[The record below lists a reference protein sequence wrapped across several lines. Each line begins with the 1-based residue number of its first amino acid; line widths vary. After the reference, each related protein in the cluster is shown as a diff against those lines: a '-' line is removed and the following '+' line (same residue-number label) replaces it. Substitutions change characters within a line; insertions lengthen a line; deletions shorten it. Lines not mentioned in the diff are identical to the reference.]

1 MSSRPMVKDKFSRKG
16 TVALRT
22 LRRPTVG
29 ILQDVYTQKSTGG
42 IPKEKIDLV
51 REAGLDGLIHLL
63 SNEEARVSQLTPQ
76 IINMITRNDEG
87 DIVLNNEQGWNHL
100 LELATVKE
108 TDIRR
113 DAIWTVAI
121 LAACPDSHEYIAN
134 IFGWKTILFFAS
146 SSDPDIQIASNILIA
161 NLAVNEENQLQMIAV
176 GGLQVLLEQA
186 KNTSDINLKR
196 AVATALSNAVM
207 DIDNAKEFA
216 KLGGIALLQTFLET
230 KDEELVQI
238 VISTIANI
246 ASSDEND
253 VKSKVATQ
261 IGLKTLVEHLSSS
274 NAAVV
279 KGAAVALGH
288 YAGQEENQ
296 QVLYDMGIVDKLIKL
311 FSSQDQS
318 TVHAAAMAISNLS
331 QNAKLGKLLYDAG
344 IQKLM
349 QPLVA
354 ANSDSE
360 VKSEA
365 ETAIANINL
374 YAPEEVKPEEP
385 APVPSPPPEVKKPDE
400 KPKLDRSK
408 SVRHLDPVEA
418 AKDEED
424 DVVPTAVAPTL
435 EVQQP
440 APTAKPAEPGIDIAV
455 IPSLVT
461 KLTSKDVAT
470 QKEGAA
476 GIVVIVRSPQRDT
489 AVGALGSRGLN
500 ELHNVFKTTKD
511 QTLLLDVCKIFSSVA
526 ATPSR
531 DKIRFS
537 EICPVLLN
545 MLTMTLP
552 AQEEALN
559 ILPPL
564 IFKNVNNQAILM
576 KLNGTDAILSI
587 LRTGG
592 SEDIKGRA
600 AKALHALTFQNRQ
613 AQATLSKKKAL
624 QILVQLLDSTHPLVQ
639 KSAAG
644 AIYAAAGG
652 NFANQNELRKANAVA
667 PLTKL
672 LTSPDESVRQ
682 TAAGAFYA
690 LLLENKKV
698 QEVAVTAIP
707 NFIGLLQASNIAIL
721 SNATAA
727 ITELIRTSEKTQE
740 LFCNAEA
747 AKSLVNLLS
756 STDFWV
762 VYNTLSIIGTL
773 LKKKSVALKRR
784 EMFHHM
790 HLDTAL
796 QPLLNHPQ
804 AAVKKEAAKISSY
817 VKDYK

>member
-1 MSSRPMVKDKFSRKG
+1 MVKDKFSRKG

-29 ILQDVYTQKSTGG
+29 MLQDVYTQKSTGG
-42 IPKEKIDLV
+42 VPKEKIDLV

-63 SNEEARVSQLTPQ
+63 SNEETRVSQLTPQ
-76 IINMITRNDEG
+76 IINMITKNDDGE
-87 DIVLNNEQGWNHL
+87 IVLNNEQGWNHL
-100 LELATVKE
+100 LELSTVKE

-113 DAIWTVAI
+113 DAVWTVAI

-134 IFGWKTILFFAS
+134 VFGWKTILFFAS
-146 SSDPDIQIASNILIA
+146 NSDPDIQIASNILIA

-176 GGLQVLLEQA
+176 GGLQVLMEQA
-186 KNTSDINLKR
+186 KNTANISLKR

-207 DIDNAKEFA
+207 DVDNAKEFA
-216 KLGGIALLQTFLET
+216 KLGGVALLQSFLDT

-246 ASSDEND
+246 ASSDEPE
-253 VKSKVATQ
+253 VKSKVASQ
-261 IGLKTLVEHLSSS
+261 IGLKTLVEHLSSTNS
-274 NAAVV
+274 TVQ
-279 KGAAVALGH
+279 KSAAVALGH

-296 QVLYDMGIVDKLIKL
+296 QVLYDMGLVDKLIQL

-344 IQKLM
+344 VGKKM

-354 ANSDSE
+354 ANADSE

-374 YAPEEVKPEEP
+374 YAPEEVKQEEP
-385 APVPSPPPEVKKPDE
+385 PAPATPPPEPKKAVE
-400 KPKLDRSK
+400 NPKLERAK
-408 SVRHLDPVEA
+408 SVRQLDPV
-418 AKDEED
+418 AKDDSDDED
-424 DVVPTAVAPTL
+424 EVTAGVSAL
-435 EVQQP
+435 EVTVSQP
-440 APTAKPAEPGIDIAV
+440 APAAKPAEPGIDIAV

-461 KLTSKDVAT
+461 KLTSKDVNT

-476 GIVVIVRSPQRDT
+476 GIVVIARSPQRDT

-511 QTLLLDVCKIFSSVA
+511 QALLLDVCRIFSSVA

-545 MLTMTLP
+545 MLNMTLP

-672 LTSPDESVRQ
+672 LTSTDESVRQ

-707 NFIGLLQASNIAIL
+707 SFISLLQASNIAIL

>member
-1 MSSRPMVKDKFSRKG
+1 MVKDKFSRKG

-29 ILQDVYTQKSTGG
+29 ILQEVYTQKSTGG
-42 IPKEKIDLV
+42 VPKEKIDLV

-76 IINMITRNDEG
+76 IINMITKNDDGEV
-87 DIVLNNEQGWNHL
+87 VLNNEQGWNSL

-108 TDIRR
+108 LDIRR
-113 DAIWTVAI
+113 DAVWTVAI

-134 IFGWKTILFFAS
+134 VFGWKTILFFAS
-146 SSDPDIQIASNILIA
+146 NSDPDIQIASNILIA

-186 KNTSDINLKR
+186 KNTSDVRLKR

-207 DIDNAKEFA
+207 EIDNAKEFA
-216 KLGGIALLQTFLET
+216 KLGGIALLQSFLET

-246 ASSDEND
+246 ASSDEPD
-253 VKSKVATQ
+253 VKSKVASQ
-261 IGLKTLVEHLSSS
+261 IGLKTLVEHLSSPNTTIQKS
-274 NAAVV
+274 
-279 KGAAVALGH
+279 AAVALGH

-296 QVLYDMGIVDKLIKL
+296 QPLYDMGIVDKLIKL
-311 FSSQDQS
+311 LSSQDQS
-318 TVHAAAMAISNLS
+318 TVHAAAMALSNLS

-344 IQKLM
+344 VAKKL

-354 ANSDSE
+354 ANADSE

-374 YAPEEVKPEEP
+374 YAPEEEKKEEP
-385 APVPSPPPEVKKPDE
+385 APAPSPPEPKKTVE
-400 KPKLDRSK
+400 NPKLERGK

-418 AKDEED
+418 AKDDDDD
-424 DVVPTAVAPTL
+424 DVTPGAVAPSL
-435 EVQQP
+435 EITMS
-440 APTAKPAEPGIDIAV
+440 APVAKSAEPGIDIAV

-461 KLTSKDVAT
+461 KLTSKDLAT

-537 EICPVLLN
+537 EICPVLLH
-545 MLTMTLP
+545 MLNMTLP

-672 LTSPDESVRQ
+672 LTSSDESVRQ

-707 NFIGLLQASNIAIL
+707 NFIALLQASNIAIL

-740 LFCNAEA
+740 LFCNSDA

-773 LKKKSVALKRR
+773 LKKKSIAVKRR

-790 HLDTAL
+790 HLDAAL

-804 AAVKKEAAKISSY
+804 AAVKKEAAKISAY

>member
-1 MSSRPMVKDKFSRKG
+1 MVKDKFSRKG

-42 IPKEKIDLV
+42 VPKEKIDLV

-76 IINMITRNDEG
+76 IINMITKNDDGE
-87 DIVLNNEQGWNHL
+87 IVLNNEQGWNHL

-113 DAIWTVAI
+113 DAVWTVAI

-134 IFGWKTILFFAS
+134 VFGWKTILFFAS
-146 SSDPDIQIASNILIA
+146 NSDPDIQIASNILIA

-176 GGLQVLLEQA
+176 GGLQVLMEQA
-186 KNTSDINLKR
+186 KNTSNITLKR

-207 DIDNAKEFA
+207 DVDNAKEFA
-216 KLGGIALLQTFLET
+216 KLGGVALLQSFLDT

-246 ASSDEND
+246 ASSDEPE
-253 VKSKVATQ
+253 VKSKVASQ

-274 NAAVV
+274 NTTVQ
-279 KGAAVALGH
+279 KSAAVALAH

-296 QVLYDMGIVDKLIKL
+296 QVLYDMEIVDKLIKL

-318 TVHAAAMAISNLS
+318 TVHAAAMALSNLS

-344 IQKLM
+344 VGKKM

-354 ANSDSE
+354 ANADSE

-374 YAPEEVKPEEP
+374 YAPEEVKQEEP
-385 APVPSPPPEVKKPDE
+385 APVLSPPEPKKAVE
-400 KPKLDRSK
+400 NPKLERAK
-408 SVRHLDPVEA
+408 SVRQLDPVAKDDSDDEEVTSGVAALEVTVSQHAPA
-418 AKDEED
+418 AK
-424 DVVPTAVAPTL
+424 T
-435 EVQQP
+435 
-440 APTAKPAEPGIDIAV
+440 AEPGIDIAV
-455 IPSLVT
+455 IPGLVT
-461 KLTSKDVAT
+461 KLTSKDVNT

-511 QTLLLDVCKIFSSVA
+511 QALLLDVCRIFSSVA

-537 EICPVLLN
+537 EICPVLLA
-545 MLTMTLP
+545 MLNMTLP

-672 LTSPDESVRQ
+672 LTSTDESVRQ

-698 QEVAVTAIP
+698 QEVAVSAIP
-707 NFIGLLQASNIAIL
+707 NFIALLQASNIAIL